1 MNFMRIKKIGKMAT
15 AAIIAFIAVVVFINP
30 QKAQASQGGAVTVTA
45 TSNYVLVDSHNVDIS
60 ITAYVEYAYDEGAY
74 GWVINIIPQSWS
86 KTSDNVTIDNM
97 DYEDD
102 YGYQTSTATYVF
114 HYTAH
119 AAFGE
124 GNYDGYATFKF
135 YVDEWGDFDYWLE

>member
-1 MNFMRIKKIGKMAT
+1 MNIMRIKRIGKMAT

-30 QKAQASQGGAVTVTA
+30 QKASASQGGAVTVTA
-45 TSNYVLVDSHNVDIS
+45 TSNYVLDDSHNVDIS

-119 AAFGE
+119 AAFG
-124 GNYDGYATFKF
+124 NYDGYATFKF

>member
-45 TSNYVLVDSHNVDIS
+45 TSNYVLDDSHNVDIS

-102 YGYQTSTATYVF
+102 YGYQTSTAIGY
-114 HYTAH
+114 
-119 AAFGE
+119 E
-124 GNYDGYATFKF
+124 KDIINYDDSYNSISYDSVFWK
-135 YVDEWGDFDYWLE
+135 DEQSDII

>member
-1 MNFMRIKKIGKMAT
+1 MNIMRIKRIGKMAT

-30 QKAQASQGGAVTVTA
+30 QKASASQGGAVTVTA
-45 TSNYVLVDSHNVDIS
+45 TSNYVLDDSHNVDIS

-114 HYTAH
+114 H
-119 AAFGE
+119 
-124 GNYDGYATFKF
+124 
-135 YVDEWGDFDYWLE
+135 

>member
-45 TSNYVLVDSHNVDIS
+45 TSNYVLDDSHNVDIS

-86 KTSDNVTIDNM
+86 KTSDNVTIDIQLTQHLVRVIMM
-97 DYEDD
+97 DMPHLNF
-102 YGYQTSTATYVF
+102 TLMN
-114 HYTAH
+114 
-119 AAFGE
+119 GE
-124 GNYDGYATFKF
+124 ILITG
-135 YVDEWGDFDYWLE
+135 

>member
-1 MNFMRIKKIGKMAT
+1 MGIMKIKRIGKMVT

-30 QKAQASQGGAVTVTA
+30 QKASASQGGAVTVTA
-45 TSNYVLVDSHNVDIS
+45 TSNYVLDDSHNVDIS

-97 DYEDD
+97 DYADD
-102 YGYQTSTATYVF
+102 YGYTTSTATYIF
-114 HYTAH
+114 YYTAH
-119 AAFGE
+119 AAYGE
-124 GNYDGYATFKF
+124 GNYDGYVRFNF
-135 YVDEWGDFDYWLE
+135 SVDEWGNIDYWLE

>member
-30 QKAQASQGGAVTVTA
+30 QKAQASQGG
-45 TSNYVLVDSHNVDIS
+45 DIS